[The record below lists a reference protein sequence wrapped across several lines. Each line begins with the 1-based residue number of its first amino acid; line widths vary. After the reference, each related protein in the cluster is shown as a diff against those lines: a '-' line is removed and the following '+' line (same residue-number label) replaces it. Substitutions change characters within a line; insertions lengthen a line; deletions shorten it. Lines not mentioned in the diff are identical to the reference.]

1 MKSLNEEET
10 ANLTELLEESLYEGT
25 IPEDWLDSHLC
36 PLPKPEKD
44 PTKIASYRII
54 TMQNT
59 VGKLLEK
66 MVAHKLACEL
76 EEKEL
81 LPPTLGSYRR
91 RKDTWMNAAVLASD
105 VYDGFERGEETLV
118 AALDLEDAYNRVQFS
133 VVMRTLVN
141 LEIDPLIIIWI
152 GKALMKRKVALRL
165 GRWSSE
171 TTVITPGLPQG
182 STISPVLFNVYT
194 LGITSNQMEGPGRV
208 LSFADDILVY
218 RHGKDRRA
226 IANSMQEE
234 LERIG
239 NWCQENNGHIHPDKA
254 CVLWCSLNNH
264 AVNAEMPTVTVGGK
278 DIKREQTLRYL
289 GVVFDRTL
297 SGKDHITRIISKAR
311 KGLIAVKT
319 MAYANMPQKT
329 LVILYQA
336 LVLSV
341 IEYGL
346 AFVNLSETQLK
357 RLEVIQNEG
366 MRAILGCTM
375 DTSAAA
381 MRYALNFPTMATRYR
396 LAQVKAYLKVSA
408 DTKHPLHNKLGRD
421 LHSRLKRGTEWMNQA
436 ASTISDTCPVEEIRK
451 GEDWLNFEDKENKY
465 THVEATLGRECREWP
480 AGEANA
486 AVESIIERVSEPGD
500 VTVFTDG
507 SVQREVPTKSGWGMY
522 ARINGTTAME
532 RAGAT
537 TIVTSS
543 MVMEVKAITETLR
556 WMNEAGYTRAV
567 IATDSMSTLQKI
579 EKKMM
584 YADWVELIREG
595 GIEKLQWIF
604 CPGHADVIGNERADT
619 LAGQAP
625 ISGELTLDPPTI
637 LANVKEFLLYHEP
650 LENSYTLDA
659 LKEKGIKRG
668 SSRTSTLSGKL
679 RRYSNQ
685 MMMETISLHTLRWLL
700 GRREEE
706 QYSCE
711 LCLDFD
717 AEPR

>member
-1 MKSLNEEET
+1 
-10 ANLTELLEESLYEGT
+10 
-25 IPEDWLDSHLC
+25 
-36 PLPKPEKD
+36 
-44 PTKIASYRII
+44 
-54 TMQNT
+54 
-59 VGKLLEK
+59 
-66 MVAHKLACEL
+66 
-76 EEKEL
+76 
-81 LPPTLGSYRR
+81 
-91 RKDTWMNAAVLASD
+91 
-105 VYDGFERGEETLV
+105 
-118 AALDLEDAYNRVQFS
+118 
-133 VVMRTLVN
+133 
-141 LEIDPLIIIWI
+141 
-152 GKALMKRKVALRL
+152 
-165 GRWSSE
+165 
-171 TTVITPGLPQG
+171 
-182 STISPVLFNVYT
+182 
-194 LGITSNQMEGPGRV
+194 
-208 LSFADDILVY
+208 
-218 RHGKDRRA
+218 
-226 IANSMQEE
+226 
-234 LERIG
+234 
-239 NWCQENNGHIHPDKA
+239 
-254 CVLWCSLNNH
+254 
-264 AVNAEMPTVTVGGK
+264 
-278 DIKREQTLRYL
+278 
-289 GVVFDRTL
+289 
-297 SGKDHITRIISKAR
+297 
-311 KGLIAVKT
+311 
-319 MAYANMPQKT
+319 
-329 LVILYQA
+329 
-336 LVLSV
+336 
-341 IEYGL
+341 
-346 AFVNLSETQLK
+346 
-357 RLEVIQNEG
+357 
-366 MRAILGCTM
+366 
-375 DTSAAA
+375 
-381 MRYALNFPTMATRYR
+381 
-396 LAQVKAYLKVSA
+396 
-408 DTKHPLHNKLGRD
+408 
-421 LHSRLKRGTEWMNQA
+421 MNQA